1 MKYLITILFTISFLN
16 AGITDVFKIKKAQEA
31 FSKGDYNASIEAYSK
46 VKDKDAKL
54 HYNLGEAY
62 YRAGRY
68 KEALREFKAVN
79 DKALEFKK
87 LHNIGNTL
95 AKLGKIDDAVKAY
108 EKALKIKE
116 DKDTRYNL
124 ELLKKL
130 KNRQKNKQ
138 NKKNQKKN
146 QKKQNQK
153 NQSGQNQQ
161 KQNGKNK
168 KQNKNSKQKQNNKQN
183 GQNQQNKNTQ
193 NKNQKQNSQ
202 KQNAQNKKQEQ
213 KQKSQNGQKKQDKK
227 REQKQNAQSAQKKK
241 GEKKKQKGAQGAVKK
256 VPISDMELRKYNK
269 MLDKRG
275 IKTLLIPLQNKG
287 AKSDKKIVNPW

>member
-31 FSKGDYNASIEAYSK
+31 FSKGDFNASIEAYSK
-46 VKDKDAKL
+46 VKDKDSRL

-87 LHNIGNTL
+87 LHNMGNTL
-95 AKLGKIDDAVKAY
+95 AKLGKIDDAIKAY
-108 EKALKIKE
+108 KKALKIKE

-130 KNRQKNKQ
+130 KNKQKNKQ
-138 NKKNQKKN
+138 NKKNQKQN
-146 QKKQNQK
+146 QKKQNQNKQNQNKK
-153 NQSGQNQQ
+153 NQNKQNQNGQNKQNK
-161 KQNGKNK
+161 KQNGKEN
-168 KQNKNSKQKQNNKQN
+168 KQNNQQKRNQQQN
-183 GQNQQNKNTQ
+183 GQKNSQNQNAQ

-202 KQNAQNKKQEQ
+202 NGQEKQE
-213 KQKSQNGQKKQDKK
+213 KKKEQ
-227 REQKQNAQSAQKKK
+227 EQKQNAQSAQKKK
-241 GEKKKQKGAQGAVKK
+241 GEKKKQKGALGSVKK

-287 AKSDKKIVNPW
+287 VKSYEKTVNPW